1 MNHTTQ
7 LDTLGNH
14 IMMYF
19 INRKGHTQQVTAVHT
34 HGENRLMEAEDGR
47 GWQGAVCP
55 RGLSHDEAGTCRAG
69 CPASLQAASEHL
81 QKEETPQPLGSLC
94 QGLITPTAQ
103 KCCLVVR
110 GNLLSSPLC
119 PLPLIPPLKGAWP
132 CPPCTLPMGICTSW
146 QDPPLGVQFQLSQ
159 LLLAREVL

>member
-47 GWQGAVCP
+47 GWQGAVRP
-55 RGLSHDEAGTCRAG
+55 RGLSHDEAGTRRTG

-94 QGLITPTAQ
+94 QGLITP
-103 KCCLVVR
+103 
-110 GNLLSSPLC
+110 LC
-119 PLPLIPPLKGAWP
+119 PLPLISPLKGAWL

-146 QDPPLGVQFQLSQ
+146 QDPPLGVRFQLSQ